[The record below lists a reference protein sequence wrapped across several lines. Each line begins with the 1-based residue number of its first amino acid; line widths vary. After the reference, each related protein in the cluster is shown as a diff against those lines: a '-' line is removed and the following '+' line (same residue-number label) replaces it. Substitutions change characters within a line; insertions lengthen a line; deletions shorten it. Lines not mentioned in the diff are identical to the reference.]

1 VNLLE
6 MFAQLVLPFKL
17 FAALAAGEVAALR
30 VTHHVQLELHLA
42 SKTLVA
48 LCAAESATG
57 HLVREKNEN
66 ISCTVVKSTT
76 DISYA
81 FKGVG

>member
-1 VNLLE
+1 
-6 MFAQLVLPFKL
+6 MFAQLVLPFEL

-57 HLVREKNEN
+57 HLVGEKNEN
-66 ISCTVVKSTT
+66 ISCTAVSLLLTYPT
-76 DISYA
+76 HS
-81 FKGVG
+81 KGWGDGTS